1 GQRRLL
7 EIDVVPVGGMEHAR
21 VRDEFAPAIAREVEV
36 AANVRQHALERV
48 EPGLPSLDL
57 LRVVIVLLRH
67 RSVVGQET
75 RERFAPVEL
84 DDVHHLVRTGRNDR
98 FGRAKRAE
106 RTLDRVKRKPYDG
119 EIRRTERVPSE
130 GPTSRRMT

>member
-1 GQRRLL
+1 
-7 EIDVVPVGGMEHAR
+7 
-21 VRDEFAPAIAREVEV
+21 
-36 AANVRQHALERV
+36 

-130 GPTSRRMT
+130 GPTSRRMTNPVREDKAQA